1 MSAPNLLPTQ
11 DLSCNSCQSNSTKTS
26 GVVPCRGCYTCFD
39 ASGNVDPECLLF
51 HKTQKM
57 DQTQKVIQGVVRAPS
72 SLFTMNLAAF
82 NVFEAGQGQTPVAA
96 PYPSTT
102 QTQSDR
108 RKRHTVPVTM
118 GTYRGSNS
126 TKHTK
131 TSLRPGATNAPGT
144 GVDVK
149 HGSYARYLAKKKGTG
164 PLRGQASANFRCQ
177 TDPRVPNYQTIR
189 ENPHITTGGKNAKFG
204 MIAACYCP
212 CSN

>member
-1 MSAPNLLPTQ
+1 MTAPTLLPPSNTPCDCEGYDAPGCVSCRGCYSCLDASGNI
-11 DLSCNSCQSNSTKTS
+11 DLSCNI
-26 GVVPCRGCYTCFD
+26 
-39 ASGNVDPECLLF
+39 F
-51 HKTQKM
+51 HKTQRM
-57 DQTQKVIQGVVRAPS
+57 DQTQKRIQGVVRAPS

-82 NVFEAGQGQTPVAA
+82 NVFEAGEGYAPAGA

-108 RKRHTVPVTM
+108 RRRHKVPVSM

-126 TKHTK
+126 TKYTK

-164 PLRGQASANFRCQ
+164 PLRGQASANSSCQ
-177 TDPRVPNYQTIR
+177 NDPRVPSYQVMR
-189 ENPHITTGGKNAKFG
+189 DNPHITTGGKNVKFG
-204 MIAACYCP
+204 MIAACYCS